1 MTRRGLPF
9 RLAAVAA
16 LALAAGG
23 ASAAGPDGAAR
34 ARLDFVHHCIG
45 CHLMDGSGAPS
56 KGIPSMRDALGRFL
70 LVPGGREFIVQ
81 VPGVM
86 NSPLN
91 DGEVAAL
98 MNWLLPYVAASTMP
112 RDTAPYT
119 ADEIARL
126 RKTRPLD
133 VMAERRRL
141 ADALRERGIEL
152 ETDAPQAALQPH

>member
-1 MTRRGLPF
+1 
-9 RLAAVAA
+9 
-16 LALAAGG
+16 
-23 ASAAGPDGAAR
+23 
-34 ARLDFVHHCIG
+34 
-45 CHLMDGSGAPS
+45 
-56 KGIPSMRDALGRFL
+56 MRDALGRFL